1 MSQIGS
7 AKYLHKTFRNKNN
20 NLSEITDFLRKICG
34 KPSIYTQNNTG

>member
-20 NLSEITDFLRKICG
+20 NLSQTTVQKAE
-34 KPSIYTQNNTG
+34 N